1 MLSIRALI
9 HINNMLSINVM
20 LSMSYK
26 PLIKDKLSIN
36 VVKSL
41 IDMVSTE
48 NDIKS
53 FIDKLSISDVC

>member
-1 MLSIRALI
+1 
-9 HINNMLSINVM
+9 
-20 LSMSYK
+20 MSYK